1 MPARIISTM
10 ANNTVKKENHW
21 LELEEWRK
29 KIDAIDHKL
38 SNLLCERLNCA
49 QNISSLKQRIG
60 EEVLQPAREKEVV
73 ENVLNQADSELK
85 ACALEKIYKCII
97 EETRSFQHEWKNEQQ
112 TLSSR

>member
-1 MPARIISTM
+1 MSE
-10 ANNTVKKENHW
+10 NNVNKDNHW

-29 KIDAIDHKL
+29 KIDSIDHRL

-60 EEVLQPAREKEVV
+60 EEVLQPAREKEVLS
-73 ENVLNQADSELK
+73 NVLNQADSELK
-85 ACALEKIYKCII
+85 AGALEKIYKCII
-97 EETRSFQHEWKNEQQ
+97 EETRLFQHGWKNEQQ

>member
-1 MPARIISTM
+1 MSDNN
-10 ANNTVKKENHW
+10 ANRDNHW

-29 KIDAIDHKL
+29 KIDAIDHQL

-60 EEVLQPAREKEVV
+60 EEVLQPAREKEVLT
-73 ENVLNQADSELK
+73 NVLNQADSELK
-85 ACALEKIYKCII
+85 SGALEKIYKCII
-97 EETRSFQHEWKNEQQ
+97 EETRLFQHEWKNDQQ